1 MPKAITMIEG
11 IGPAYKAKLEKAG
24 ITSVEALLEKGGAK
38 KGRVDIAA
46 STGISEKRILKWVNM
61 ADLFRINGIA
71 SQFAELLK
79 ATGVDTVKELKM
91 RNPANLHKMLIE
103 TNEQKK
109 LTRAVPALSQIEDFI
124 NQAKLMEPMVTH

>member
-11 IGPAYKAKLEKAG
+11 IGPAYKAKLEAAG
-24 ITSVEALLEKGGAK
+24 INSVEALLEKGGAK
-38 KGRVDIAA
+38 KGRTDISAA
-46 STGISEKRILKWVNM
+46 TGISEKRILKWVNM

-91 RNPANLHKMLIE
+91 RNPANLHKMLVE

-124 NQAKLMEPMVTH
+124 NQAKLMEPKVTH

>member
-11 IGPAYKAKLEKAG
+11 IGPAYKAKLEVSG

-38 KGRVDIAA
+38 KGRVDIAGT
-46 STGISEKRILKWVNM
+46 TGISEKRILKWVNM

-124 NQAKLMEPMVTH
+124 NQAKLMEPMVSH

>member
-24 ITSVEALLEKGGAK
+24 ITSVESLLEKGGAK

>member
-11 IGPAYKAKLEKAG
+11 IGPAYKTKLEVAG

-46 STGISEKRILKWVNM
+46 STGISEKNILKWVNM

-71 SQFAELLK
+71 TQFAELLK

-124 NQAKLMEPMVTH
+124 NQAKLMEPKVSH

>member
-11 IGPAYKAKLEKAG
+11 IGPVFKEKLGAVG
-24 ITSVEALLEKGGAK
+24 ITSVESLLEKGGSK
-38 KGRVDIAA
+38 KGRVELA
-46 STGISEKRILKWVNM
+46 SATGISEKRILRWVNM
-61 ADLFRINGIA
+61 ADLFRVNGIA

-91 RNPANLHKMLIE
+91 RNPANLHKMLID

-124 NQAKLMEPMVTH
+124 NQTKVMEPMVTH

>member
-11 IGPAYKAKLEKAG
+11 IGPAYKTKLEVAG

-46 STGISEKRILKWVNM
+46 STGISEKNILKWVNM

-71 SQFAELLK
+71 TQFAELLK

-124 NQAKLMEPMVTH
+124 NQAKLMEPMVSH

>member
-24 ITSVEALLEKGGAK
+24 ITNVESLLEKGGAK

-61 ADLFRINGIA
+61 ADLFRVNGIA

>member
-24 ITSVEALLEKGGAK
+24 ITSVESLLEKGGAK

-61 ADLFRINGIA
+61 ADLFRVNGIA

>member
-11 IGPAYKAKLEKAG
+11 IGPAYKAKLEAAG
-24 ITSVEALLEKGGAK
+24 ITSVEALLKKGGPK
-38 KGRVDIAA
+38 KGRVELAA
-46 STGISEKRILKWVNM
+46 ATGISEKRILKWVNM

-91 RNPANLHKMLIE
+91 RNPANLHKMLVD

-124 NQAKLMEPMVTH
+124 NQAKLMEPMVSH

>member
-11 IGPAYKAKLEKAG
+11 IGPAYKAKLEVAG